1 VNELALRVASGVLD
15 LEALKTSSLTTPE
28 LRKEL
33 MMIKG
38 VGGYAAA
45 NLLMLLGRY
54 DYVPVDTWALKV
66 VADEF
71 FGGDKITPKQV
82 LSTFEKWG
90 KWQGLVYWFWDW
102 FPET

>member
-1 VNELALRVASGVLD
+1 VSELAMRAACGELN
-15 LEALKTSSLTTPE
+15 LEAFKNSSLPTVD

-33 MMIKG
+33 MGIKG

-66 VADEF
+66 VSNEF
-71 FGGDKITPKQV
+71 FNGEKVTPSRCWR
-82 LSTFEKWG
+82 LSLLG
-90 KWQGLVYWFWDW
+90 NGRD
-102 FPET
+102 